1 MEANTVVLER
11 AEYDRLME
19 MERNQ
24 EKIKNITRY
33 GPFGFNESYSYSGP
47 SEVIANL
54 VKENDELHTRI
65 QDLLHPPIAPKAQ
78 ELPITLIQTKLRE
91 MSRKQRRR
99 FIRTGEIE

>member
-54 VKENDELHTRI
+54 V
-65 QDLLHPPIAPKAQ
+65 
-78 ELPITLIQTKLRE
+78 
-91 MSRKQRRR
+91 
-99 FIRTGEIE
+99 